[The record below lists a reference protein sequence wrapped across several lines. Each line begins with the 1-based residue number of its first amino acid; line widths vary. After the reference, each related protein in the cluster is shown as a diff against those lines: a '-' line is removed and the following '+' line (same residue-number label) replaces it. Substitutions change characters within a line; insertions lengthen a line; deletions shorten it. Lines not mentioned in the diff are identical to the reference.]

1 MRKKYQIGLLLLL
14 AAAQANAA
22 EGEGSGVIATTTT
35 GATAEAES
43 ATSAD
48 TAAAETGDAAATEAG
63 DDGAQAQAADDEGS
77 ADEGSHVFGYRNG
90 YIHAALTAQGE
101 WTDNLFNN
109 DANKQDNFLTTISPS
124 FWVTLPRRSKRPMQ
138 LVSDNTAVGGLQ
150 YTPADTDE
158 YNKVQAYL
166 SGTIDFMNYSADSDL
181 NHAEGD
187 LDAMLQYKPFDKLAL
202 QALDKYSHSQDI
214 FNVAEATA
222 DNNRVYDSNVFGLGA
237 AWYSKDRFSVKG
249 GYKNFFLEYDEAAN
263 DFMNRTDNGFDIAV
277 YYEHS
282 DKTNFFLEYQ
292 YLMAE
297 YDEKKMPDND
307 NNFLAAGVNWQA
319 TVKTNLMAK
328 AGYQG
333 VDYDEIEGGSELASA
348 YDDSES
354 NFYFESQG
362 IWQATYKTSLL
373 ANAKYSIE
381 QSDSAQALNKTVLA
395 FRLALDHRFTDRLRG
410 DVNFVY
416 ENSDYAQFN
425 GDDRSDDRW
434 YLKPEL
440 LYAMN
445 KWLFFSVYCS
455 FDSKDSNYDGLDYD
469 TSTFGLGV
477 RGSF

>member
-1 MRKKYQIGLLLLL
+1 MTKKYQIGLLLLL

-22 EGEGSGVIATTTT
+22 EGEGSGAIVTEAAATES
-35 GATAEAES
+35 GASAES
-43 ATSAD
+43 A
-48 TAAAETGDAAATEAG
+48 AAEAGDAAAAEADEAG
-63 DDGAQAQAADDEGS
+63 EAVQAQTAADDEGS
-77 ADEGSHVFGYRNG
+77 SDEGSHVFGYRNG
-90 YIHAALTAQGE
+90 YVHAALTAQGE

-109 DANKQDNFLTTISPS
+109 DANKQDNFLTQISPS

-150 YTPADTDE
+150 YTPAETDE

-187 LDAMLQYKPFDKLAL
+187 IDAMLQYKPFDKLTF
-202 QALDKYSHSQDI
+202 QALDKYTHSQDI

-237 AWYSKDRFSVKG
+237 AWYSKDKFSVKG
-249 GYKNFFLEYDEAAN
+249 GYRNFFLEYDEAAN
-263 DFMNRTDNGFDIAV
+263 DFMNRTDNGFDLAV

-282 DKTNFFLEYQ
+282 DKTNYFLEYQ
-292 YLMAE
+292 YVMAE
-297 YDEKKMPDND
+297 YDVKKMPDND
-307 NNFLAAGVNWQA
+307 NNFLGAGVNWQA

-333 VDYDEIEGGSELASA
+333 VDYDEIEGGSGLSSA

-373 ANAKYSIE
+373 LNAKYSVE
-381 QSDSAQALNKTVLA
+381 QSDSEQALNKTVLA

-416 ENSDYAQFN
+416 ENSDYAQFS
-425 GDDRSDDRW
+425 GDERSDDRW

-440 LYAMN
+440 LYAVN
-445 KWLFFSVYCS
+445 KWLFLSAYCS
-455 FDSKDSNYDGLDYD
+455 FDSKDSNYDGLDYE